1 MMRSMIVALLTLMV
15 AVPAFG
21 KVHKDAFPVP
31 CSDLWDA
38 VQDTIKN
45 SGNYTPIL
53 ADNAQMTASFHIGG
67 AIHSRDLSVHL
78 EPQGSGCE
86 MQTSTSFSGVFQSD
100 AGDFKSR
107 VEQSLAKLKGSKPA
121 DAAKP
126 AY

>member
-1 MMRSMIVALLTLMV
+1 MIVALLTLVV

-21 KVHKDAFPVP
+21 KVHKDVFPVP

-45 SGNYTPIL
+45 SGSYTPIL
-53 ADNAQMTASFHIGG
+53 ADNTQMTAAFHIGG

-121 DAAKP
+121 EAARP
-126 AY
+126 AN